1 MYRAITRQ
9 IEVTVVPN
17 FMPEQSS
24 AEDDQYFWSYR
35 IVITNVGKD
44 TVQFLSL
51 REPTGEE
58 VLKFGLLEGL
68 SADQFFP
75 LVASLSATPPPVMMK
90 IGARDILQ
98 LGTILSRFFVW
109 AALPPMPSTTVSV

>member
-1 MYRAITRQ
+1 MTDTVTPARDPREISWPLEVQLSKPIT
-9 IEVTVVPN
+9 
-17 FMPEQSS
+17 
-24 AEDDQYFWSYR
+24 
-35 IVITNVGKD
+35 VGQD
-44 TVQFLSL
+44 SVQFLSL

-75 LVASLSATPPPVMMK
+75 LVASLSATPPPVLMK

-109 AALPPMPSTTVSV
+109 AALPPMPSTTASA

>member
-1 MYRAITRQ
+1 MMDTTPPARDPREISWPLEHPLAKPI
-9 IEVTVVPN
+9 VVG
-17 FMPEQSS
+17 Q
-24 AEDDQYFWSYR
+24 
-35 IVITNVGKD
+35 D
-44 TVQFLSL
+44 TLQVLIL

-75 LVASLSATPPPVMMK
+75 LVASLSATPPPVLMK

-109 AALPPMPSTTVSV
+109 AAQPPMPSTTASA